1 MNKTGP
7 PLVNC
12 EKFGSD
18 VAVGCSWFV
27 SSICLTGSIFMDKL
41 IGDGRM
47 GYANRGDNFLPRG

>member
-1 MNKTGP
+1 M
-7 PLVNC
+7 NC

-18 VAVGCSWFV
+18 VAVGCSWFI
-27 SSICLTGSIFMDKL
+27 SSICLTGSIFVDKL